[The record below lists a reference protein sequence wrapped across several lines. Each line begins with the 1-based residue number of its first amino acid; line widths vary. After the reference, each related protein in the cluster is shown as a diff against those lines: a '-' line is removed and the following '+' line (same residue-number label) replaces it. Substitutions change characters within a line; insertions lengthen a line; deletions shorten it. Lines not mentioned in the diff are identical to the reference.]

1 MRKFD
6 VKFNQ
11 FQTNNP
17 MKSLEDI
24 QYNCNETLN
33 SDEIFLVTKTIKA
46 HRQTTL
52 HLLLAKKSFTNNN
65 LKKFNKIVRDIK
77 ANTIKGIIP
86 TYESINEYLESYLYA
101 NRLSV
106 EIDEKSQDVR
116 LIFFD
121 DSICNRLFG
130 GDGFLIEWNLN
141 LNKLKKVYK
150 NLLVSIFK
158 GKILL

>member
-1 MRKFD
+1 MKKFEI
-6 VKFNQ
+6 KFNQ
-11 FQTNNP
+11 FQANYP
-17 MKSLEDI
+17 FESLEDI

-33 SDEIFLVTKTIKA
+33 SDEIFLVTKSIKA
-46 HRQTTL
+46 HKQTTL
-52 HLLLAKKSFTNNN
+52 HLLLAKDSYINNN
-65 LKKFNKIVRDIK
+65 MKEFNKIVKEIK
-77 ANTIKGIIP
+77 ANTIKGISS

-130 GDGFLIEWNLN
+130 GDGFRIEWNLN